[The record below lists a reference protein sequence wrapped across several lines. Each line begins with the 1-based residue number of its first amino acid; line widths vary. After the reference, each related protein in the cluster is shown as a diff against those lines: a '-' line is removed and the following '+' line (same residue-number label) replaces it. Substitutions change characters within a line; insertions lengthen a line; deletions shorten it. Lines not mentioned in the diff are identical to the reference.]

1 MVTTVF
7 AMLEASMHGQRMVS
21 VALTVLALRLVG
33 KLAHEGRGNKLW
45 DESSGSE
52 GHGWRDDSR

>member
-1 MVTTVF
+1 MF